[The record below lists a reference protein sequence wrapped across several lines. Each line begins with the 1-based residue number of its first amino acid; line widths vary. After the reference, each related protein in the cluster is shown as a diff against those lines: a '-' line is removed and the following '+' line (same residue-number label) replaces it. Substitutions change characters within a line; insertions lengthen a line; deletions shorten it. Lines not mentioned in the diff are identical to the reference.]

1 MNTNQKLVFLAIA
14 VFFIMFLTYMNNTPY
29 QQCVEGEM
37 KMGSTKSMAK
47 SYCATRKK

>member
-14 VFFIMFLTYMNNTPY
+14 VLFIMFLTYMNNTPY
-29 QQCVEGEM
+29 QQCVDGEI

-47 SYCATRKK
+47 SYCANKK